1 MDTPRSPGVG
11 PLTWATLRLLTFS
24 WLVLGVL
31 TVWNSIRPPRE
42 GLLICSS
49 SAGSGCS

>member
-1 MDTPRSPGVG
+1 MDTPRSPGVA

-31 TVWNSIRPPRE
+31 TVLTLRE
-42 GLLICSS
+42 
-49 SAGSGCS
+49 SAGHPLKR